1 MISDIETLKGGSW
14 FREIHYVWQ
23 VCVQYTYH
31 ANARGN
37 RVHDTEE
44 LAFVESSLSEAVHF
58 NAYRVF
64 TGGEIGKKVGN
75 LKLNVYIPNLK
86 F

>member
-1 MISDIETLKGGSW
+1 MEEVGSDKFIMCGRFVLN
-14 FREIHYVWQ
+14 
-23 VCVQYTYH
+23 TYH

-58 NAYRVF
+58 STYRVF
-64 TGGEIGKKVGN
+64 TGGRN
-75 LKLNVYIPNLK
+75 R
-86 F
+86 